1 MSDRQTIE
9 PLLLDATGASK
20 LLSVG
25 RSLFYQ
31 MHATGRLGPLSV
43 AFGRKRLWSRLE
55 LQLWVEAACPPR
67 DQWLRL
73 RGAGR

>member
-1 MSDRQTIE
+1 MSLE
-9 PLLLDATGASK
+9 PLLVPASEAAK
-20 LLSVG
+20 LLSCG
-25 RSLFYQ
+25 RSLFFE

-55 LQLWVEAACPPR
+55 LDLWVQAGCPGR

-73 RGAGR
+73 KRADR